1 MPRLK
6 SRQKQESRREQVASL
21 IQVLGGTSALAR
33 LVDVVPSAVS
43 NWRRLG
49 RFPAR
54 LYLQMR
60 DELADRGV
68 FAERHLWGMSGDP

>member
-68 FAERHLWGMSGDP
+68 LAERHLWGMSGDP